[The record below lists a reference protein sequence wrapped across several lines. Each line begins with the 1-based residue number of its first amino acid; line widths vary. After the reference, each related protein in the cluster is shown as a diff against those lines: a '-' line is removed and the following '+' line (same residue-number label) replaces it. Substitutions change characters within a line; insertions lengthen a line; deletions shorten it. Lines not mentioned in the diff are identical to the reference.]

1 MEACTESYEIL
12 HRENLINRMEFYA
25 EPCYELQRNLTQNSK
40 ITLNKQSCTE
50 SYEMLWKV
58 TKNLNLEESCT
69 ESQKK
74 KFLWIVMQN
83 LINLTNLAQNV
94 IKSYT
99 ESYKN
104 LTNLK
109 QNRVKSYLRIL

>member
-1 MEACTESYEIL
+1 
-12 HRENLINRMEFYA
+12 
-25 EPCYELQRNLTQNSK
+25 
-40 ITLNKQSCTE
+40 
-50 SYEMLWKV
+50 
-58 TKNLNLEESCT
+58 
-69 ESQKK
+69 
-74 KFLWIVMQN
+74 MQN

>member
-1 MEACTESYEIL
+1 MESNKESESWRTLYWIL
-12 HRENLINRMEFYA
+12 E
-25 EPCYELQRNLTQNSK
+25 
-40 ITLNKQSCTE
+40 
-50 SYEMLWKV
+50 
-58 TKNLNLEESCT
+58 
-69 ESQKK
+69 K